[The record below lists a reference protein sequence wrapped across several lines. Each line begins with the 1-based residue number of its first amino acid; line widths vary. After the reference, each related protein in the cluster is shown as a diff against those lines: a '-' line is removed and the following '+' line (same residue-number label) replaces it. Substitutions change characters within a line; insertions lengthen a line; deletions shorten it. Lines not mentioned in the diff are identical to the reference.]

1 MGASSACSPCRCMVI
16 AGAVAHFYYAM
27 GDRQAMPKRPFCR
40 SFWVAAVYHL
50 GTIALGS
57 FIVAVIVFVKYVVVF
72 VEKRTRWFTDWG
84 WAKRWLKYLVAML
97 VCLLWVLERIVKFI
111 NR

>member
-1 MGASSACSPCRCMVI
+1 MVI
-16 AGAVAHFYYAM
+16 AGAVAHFYYAK
-27 GDRQAMPKRPFCR
+27 GDRQVMPPRPICR
-40 SFWVAAVYHL
+40 AFWIAAVYHM

-57 FIVAVIVFVKYVVVF
+57 FIVAVIVFVKYIVVF
-72 VEKRTRWFTDWG
+72 VEKRTRWFTGWG
-84 WAKRWLKYLVAML
+84 WAKRWLKYLVATL